1 MYMTTLSYRYQPCL
15 DHLQWMGQYKKQPA
29 FQLSDLAQEFVFQ
42 NKNITVNNPIVPRI
56 NNHLVS

>member
-29 FQLSDLAQEFVFQ
+29 FQLSDLAQEFVLSDIKLFYIF
-42 NKNITVNNPIVPRI
+42 KKGI
-56 NNHLVS
+56 